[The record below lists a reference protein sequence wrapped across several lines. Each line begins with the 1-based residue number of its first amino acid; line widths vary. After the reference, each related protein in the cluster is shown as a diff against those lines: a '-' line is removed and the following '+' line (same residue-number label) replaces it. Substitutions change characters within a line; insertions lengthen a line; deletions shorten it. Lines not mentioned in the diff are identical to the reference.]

1 LKTTRDYVHIIDAYN
16 QLGSYRAAADLCGT
30 SDKTVKRAVER
41 QQAGGPWSRR
51 ARALRRNTDAVTS
64 VIAQR
69 VKDSGGRITAKRLLP
84 AARAAGYQ
92 GSARNFRRAVAAAK
106 ADWRRTRRSYRPWVP
121 NPGQHLV
128 IDWADA
134 AGGLQMF
141 CAVLAWSRY
150 RFVRFASDE
159 SRPTTLALLAECFEE
174 LGAVPAVVLSDRMGC
189 LKNGIVANLVVP
201 HPDYLRFAAH
211 FGFRPDFCES
221 QDPESKGVVEHLVG
235 YAKSDLVIP
244 ADGWGGRV
252 AEANKAA
259 RKWGLEVNEKV
270 HSETMAVPNH
280 RLEDERPLMRTLP
293 SLRPPLCRG
302 ELRKV
307 GRLQTVRFASA
318 RYSLPRVWVGKKV
331 EVAVVD
337 DEVVVSYDGREIE
350 RHPLMAPGEISIKDE
365 HYEVSA
371 GRPLR
376 PIRVKTGTERTF
388 IGLGPVAEAFLRA
401 AAAAG
406 TSRLASEL
414 ADIVTLELSWGRPQ
428 LLEALERALRFRR
441 FKAADVREILA
452 AGPQAPNPVRPGN
465 SLTTLEEF
473 KIQLSSVPQATFD
486 YLAGLEWIRAREN
499 CLLIGPAGTGKS
511 HCLLALGHAAVEA
524 GHRVRYFV
532 ATDLVE
538 TLYRGLADNS
548 VGRLIDG
555 LLRADLILLDELGFA
570 PLDATGGQLLF
581 RFVAAAYERRSLGV
595 ASHSPFNEWGRFL
608 PDETSA
614 VSLVDRLLHHAV
626 VVVTAEEIERV
637 AGGRESEEPYQQ
649 RPRQPRA
656 Y

>member
-1 LKTTRDYVHIIDAYN
+1 MKTTRDYVHIIDAYN

-69 VKDSGGRITAKRLLP
+69 VKDSDGRITAKRLLP
-84 AARAAGYQ
+84 VARAAGYQ

-293 SLRPPLCRG
+293 SLRPPLSRG

-452 AGPQAPNPVRPGN
+452 AGPQAPNPGRPGK
-465 SLTTLEEF
+465 SLT
-473 KIQLSSVPQATFD
+473 
-486 YLAGLEWIRAREN
+486 
-499 CLLIGPAGTGKS
+499 
-511 HCLLALGHAAVEA
+511 LALPEA
-524 GHRVRYFV
+524 PV
-532 ATDLVE
+532 
-538 TLYRGLADNS
+538 
-548 VGRLIDG
+548 
-555 LLRADLILLDELGFA
+555 
-570 PLDATGGQLLF
+570 
-581 RFVAAAYERRSLGV
+581 RSLE
-595 ASHSPFNEWGRFL
+595 AY
-608 PDETSA
+608 
-614 VSLVDRLLHHAV
+614 SLEAIR
-626 VVVTAEEIERV
+626 
-637 AGGRESEEPYQQ
+637 
-649 RPRQPRA
+649 
-656 Y
+656 